1 MRISLKRAYEKPAKG
16 DGYRVLIDGLWPRGV
31 RKDGAG
37 IDLWLKEVAPSSQL
51 RKWFGHEPGRW
62 DEFKR
67 RYFGELDNNPEVVR
81 QLSEIARHGKLTLVY
96 GSREE
101 RFNNAAALKEYL
113 EKK

>member
-1 MRISLKRAYEKPAKG
+1 MPISLKRAYEEPAKG

-51 RKWFGHEPGRW
+51 RKWFGHEHGKW

-67 RYFGELDNNPEVVR
+67 RYFRELDNNPEAVR
-81 QLSEIARHGKLTLVY
+81 QLSEIADRGKLTLVY